1 MIFGGSVINI
11 VRNGNN
17 LFYKLELA
25 LKIMAEK
32 KYSCCKI
39 RILMFFMAVMIA
51 CAILAQFSCG
61 YLPEYKLTTFFFFF
75 FDQMPVVFSGQ
86 GGYGKRLSK
95 LSEKPTNLLLP
106 NF

>member
-1 MIFGGSVINI
+1 MLQNKNSDVLYGSYDSLCNFSSVFLW
-11 VRNGNN
+11 V
-17 LFYKLELA
+17 FT
-25 LKIMAEK
+25 
-32 KYSCCKI
+32 
-39 RILMFFMAVMIA
+39 RIQANYI
-51 CAILAQFSCG
+51 I
-61 YLPEYKLTTFFFFF
+61 FFFF